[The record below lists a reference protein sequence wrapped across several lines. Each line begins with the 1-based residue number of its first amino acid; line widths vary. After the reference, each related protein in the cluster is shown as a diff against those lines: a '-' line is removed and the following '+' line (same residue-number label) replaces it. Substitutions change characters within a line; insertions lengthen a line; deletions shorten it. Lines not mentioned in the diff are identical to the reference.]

1 MNSWLVEKEMNALR
15 IDKFISERMDGV
27 SRSYIQKLIKDG
39 LVTVDLKPVKANYKV
54 NEGERVEVA
63 LPEPVSLDIE
73 PQNIPL
79 DILYEDKD
87 VLLVNKPKDMV
98 VHPSA
103 GHLDGTLVNAL
114 LAGPTQGGLVSP
126 FPQGLSLQSWEL
138 EDGLLTLNF
147 SEQYG
152 GLADISLT
160 LADYCLVLTL
170 SQVEGVDTVQIQSAG
185 HTYHSRSHQT
195 MKADEVLTDQSL
207 PEEDL
212 RPSGEEN

>member
-1 MNSWLVEKEMNALR
+1 MRRVLCALC
-15 IDKFISERMDGV
+15 
-27 SRSYIQKLIKDG
+27 L
-39 LVTVDLKPVKANYKV
+39 TA
-54 NEGERVEVA
+54 A
-63 LPEPVSLDIE
+63 LALSGCGPSGGDSG
-73 PQNIPL
+73 
-79 DILYEDKD
+79 
-87 VLLVNKPKDMV
+87 VLLYFCTDAQTHHGPAIQSQPYTG
-98 VHPSA
+98 PS
-103 GHLDGTLVNAL
+103 GPGVEELVNAL
-114 LAGPTQGGLVSP
+114 LAGPTQDGLTSP

-207 PEEDL
+207 PEEVL

>member
-1 MNSWLVEKEMNALR
+1 MRRVLCALC
-15 IDKFISERMDGV
+15 
-27 SRSYIQKLIKDG
+27 L
-39 LVTVDLKPVKANYKV
+39 TA
-54 NEGERVEVA
+54 A
-63 LPEPVSLDIE
+63 LALSGCGPSGGDSG
-73 PQNIPL
+73 
-79 DILYEDKD
+79 
-87 VLLVNKPKDMV
+87 VLLYFCTDAQTHHGPAIQSQPYTG
-98 VHPSA
+98 PS
-103 GHLDGTLVNAL
+103 GPGVEELVNAL
-114 LAGPTQGGLVSP
+114 LAGPTQDGLTSP

-195 MKADEVLTDQSL
+195 LKAEEALLDQTL
-207 PEEDL
+207 P
-212 RPSGEEN
+212 

>member
-1 MNSWLVEKEMNALR
+1 MRRVLCALC
-15 IDKFISERMDGV
+15 
-27 SRSYIQKLIKDG
+27 L
-39 LVTVDLKPVKANYKV
+39 TA
-54 NEGERVEVA
+54 A
-63 LPEPVSLDIE
+63 LALSGCGPSGGDSG
-73 PQNIPL
+73 
-79 DILYEDKD
+79 
-87 VLLVNKPKDMV
+87 VLLYFCTDAQTHHGPAIQSQPYTG
-98 VHPSA
+98 PS
-103 GHLDGTLVNAL
+103 GPGVEELVDAL
-114 LAGPTQGGLVSP
+114 LAGPTQDGLTSP

-195 MKADEVLTDQSL
+195 LKAEEALLDQTL
-207 PEEDL
+207 PEEAL
-212 RPSGEEN
+212 QQTQEED

>member
-1 MNSWLVEKEMNALR
+1 MRRLLLSLVLAL
-15 IDKFISERMDGV
+15 SLLLAGCG
-27 SRSYIQKLIKDG
+27 SS
-39 LVTVDLKPVKANYKV
+39 
-54 NEGERVEVA
+54 GE
-63 LPEPVSLDIE
+63 SSG
-73 PQNIPL
+73 
-79 DILYEDKD
+79 
-87 VLLVNKPKDMV
+87 VLLYFCTDPNDHSQLHGPAIQSQPYAG
-98 VHPSA
+98 PS
-103 GHLDGTLVNAL
+103 GPGVEELVNAL
-114 LAGPTQGGLVSP
+114 LAGPTQDGLVSP

-160 LADYCLVLTL
+160 TL

-207 PEEDL
+207 PDEVL
-212 RPSGEEN
+212 HPSGEEN

>member
-1 MNSWLVEKEMNALR
+1 M
-15 IDKFISERMDGV
+15 
-27 SRSYIQKLIKDG
+27 
-39 LVTVDLKPVKANYKV
+39 YK
-54 NEGERVEVA
+54 R
-63 LPEPVSLDIE
+63 
-73 PQNIPL
+73 Q
-79 DILYEDKD
+79 
-87 VLLVNKPKDMV
+87 
-98 VHPSA
+98 
-103 GHLDGTLVNAL
+103 
-114 LAGPTQGGLVSP
+114 
-126 FPQGLSLQSWEL
+126 LQSWEL

-207 PEEDL
+207 PEEVL
-212 RPSGEEN
+212 QSSGEEN

>member
-1 MNSWLVEKEMNALR
+1 MKRLLLSLA
-15 IDKFISERMDGV
+15 
-27 SRSYIQKLIKDG
+27 
-39 LVTVDLKPVKANYKV
+39 
-54 NEGERVEVA
+54 
-63 LPEPVSLDIE
+63 VSLA
-73 PQNIPL
+73 L
-79 DILYEDKD
+79 
-87 VLLVNKPKDMV
+87 
-98 VHPSA
+98 
-103 GHLDGTLVNAL
+103 L

-207 PEEDL
+207 PEEVL
-212 RPSGEEN
+212 HPSDEEN

>member
-1 MNSWLVEKEMNALR
+1 MRRMLLSLVLALSLLLAGCGTGR
-15 IDKFISERMDGV
+15 ESSGALLYFCTDPNDHSQLHGPAIQSQPYLGPSGPGV
-27 SRSYIQKLIKDG
+27 EE
-39 LVTVDLKPVKANYKV
+39 LV
-54 NEGERVEVA
+54 
-63 LPEPVSLDIE
+63 S
-73 PQNIPL
+73 
-79 DILYEDKD
+79 
-87 VLLVNKPKDMV
+87 
-98 VHPSA
+98 
-103 GHLDGTLVNAL
+103 AL
-114 LAGPTQGGLVSP
+114 LAGPTQDGLVSP
-126 FPQGLSLQSWEL
+126 FPQGLSLQSWAL

-207 PEEDL
+207 PEEVL
-212 RPSGEEN
+212 HPSDEEN